1 MQPDSNQRITLP
13 TSECL
18 PEEASPFARS
28 FLAAEYE
35 LPPPSSALRAQFT
48 ARRLMRAAVMLFLQR
63 SFEYKQSFAEAIEAL
78 RYIYTNWMTVQAELD
93 AAARPGVSLLRR
105 LGALDEHR
113 ARLET
118 VSVRLDRDLDA
129 LRMLLAWDGSLHA
142 EIETGQIPDDPDFRA
157 SWAAFLERYG
167 RRALDELDFARPR
180 FEDAPTP
187 VLAALLQPKSEPT
200 PPLSLRGWLTL
211 PIWLLVRRHVSAR
224 DLLRH
229 RAMIAFAYTR
239 TSLLKLA
246 DQAVTNGQLPDRD
259 ALWLLEIEEV
269 LRLDE
274 GWMVDADL
282 IQERGASA
290 DVGRPSG
297 SPLQFTRDAD

>member
-1 MQPDSNQRITLP
+1 MQPTSNQRITLP
-13 TSECL
+13 SSERL
-18 PEEASPFARS
+18 PAQASPFARS
-28 FLAAEYE
+28 FFAADYE
-35 LPPPSSALRAQFT
+35 LPTPSPLLRAQFT
-48 ARRLMRAAVMLFLQR
+48 ARSLMRAAVMLFMQR
-63 SFEYKQSFAEAIEAL
+63 SFEYKQSFGAAIEAL

-129 LRMLLAWDGSLHA
+129 LRMLLAWDGSLRA
-142 EIETGQIPDDPDFRA
+142 EIEAEQIPDDPDFRA
-157 SWAAFLERYG
+157 SWEALMERYG
-167 RRALDELDFARPR
+167 RRALEELDFARPR

-187 VLAALLQPKSEPT
+187 VLAALLQPKSDPT

-211 PIWLLVRRHVSAR
+211 PIWLLIKRHVSAR

-229 RAMIAFAYTR
+229 RAMTAFAYTR

-246 DQAVTNGQLPDRD
+246 DDAVTNGQLPDRD

-274 GWMVDADL
+274 GWSV
-282 IQERGASA
+282 EEKRFFYSTPNPSPNSGRGANTAS
-290 DVGRPSG
+290 VE
-297 SPLQFTRDAD
+297 